1 MRERVN
7 TRPGAASS
15 FFRLLFPLRRLWRW
29 WWGGDGQRLRRGGC
43 ERSRWT
49 SPCLPDYPYWQYAEV
64 NIPLPVRTK
73 LCHSNDSDVSKAQI
87 LLLGFAE
94 AIFILLRL
102 VYSLSVESDLLIMIQ
117 ISYQDEPDGLMLRVG
132 VFCKRIERCFR
143 KHSARPHESS

>member
-1 MRERVN
+1 MR
-7 TRPGAASS
+7 TQ
-15 FFRLLFPLRRLWRW
+15 LR
-29 WWGGDGQRLRRGGC
+29 
-43 ERSRWT
+43 
-49 SPCLPDYPYWQYAEV
+49 
-64 NIPLPVRTK
+64 
-73 LCHSNDSDVSKAQI
+73 HSNDSDVSKAQI

-132 VFCKRIERCFR
+132 EFCKRIERCFR